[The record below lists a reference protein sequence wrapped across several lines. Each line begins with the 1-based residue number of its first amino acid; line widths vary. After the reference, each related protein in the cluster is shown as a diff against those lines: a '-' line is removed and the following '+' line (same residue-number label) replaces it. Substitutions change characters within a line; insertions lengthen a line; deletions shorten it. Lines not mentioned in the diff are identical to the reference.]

1 MRTAHSLIV
10 KVRIL
15 CTLVVYLLL
24 FSVALSFAVKQ
35 TDSQL
40 TKNCPKELYFAKKLK
55 HWTRS
60 GNRQNRQVVS
70 K

>member
-40 TKNCPKELYFAKKLK
+40 TKNCTKELYFAKKLK
-55 HWTRS
+55 HWTGS